1 MMKKLFNKKAMIAYI
16 IVLAITFIAGCSMIG
31 VTVHYSNEIETL
43 EKGDGSLESAASN
56 VIANALSALVS
67 GGTENSNAISDA
79 IQNATGNKVD
89 NDAIA
94 KVQTKKN
101 VVLVLMIVFFVLTA
115 VFIAGAITAY
125 QYPKYLES
133 DKYKAKLKR
142 LKKMEKTAK

>member
-16 IVLAITFIAGCSMIG
+16 IVLAITFVAGCSMIG
-31 VTVHYSNEIETL
+31 VNAHFSSEIENL
-43 EKGDGSLESAASN
+43 KKGDGTLESAATE
-56 VIANALSALVS
+56 VIAGALSALV
-67 GGTENSNAISDA
+67 GGGNENAITDA
-79 IQNATGNKVD
+79 IQDATGNKVD
-89 NDAIA
+89 DDAI
-94 KVQTKKN
+94 TKIESKKT

-142 LKKMEKTAK
+142 MKKAAK

>member
-1 MMKKLFNKKAMIAYI
+1 MIAYI

-31 VTVHYSNEIETL
+31 VNVHLSNEIATL

-94 KVQTKKN
+94 KVQTKKK

-133 DKYKAKLKR
+133 DKYRAKLKR
-142 LKKMEKTAK
+142 MKKAAK

>member
-94 KVQTKKN
+94 KVQTKKK

-133 DKYKAKLKR
+133 DKYRAKLKR
-142 LKKMEKTAK
+142 MKKAAK

>member
-31 VTVHYSNEIETL
+31 VSVHYSNEIETL

-94 KVQTKKN
+94 KVQTKKT

-142 LKKMEKTAK
+142 MKKAAK

>member
-16 IVLAITFIAGCSMIG
+16 VVLALCFTAGCAMIG
-31 VTVHYSNEIETL
+31 VNVHYSNEIETL

-89 NDAIA
+89 EEAIA
-94 KVQTKKN
+94 KAETKKT
-101 VVLVLMIVFFVLTA
+101 VSLVFMIVFYVLTV
-115 VFIAGAITAY
+115 VFIAGAIIAY

-133 DKYKAKLKR
+133 AKYKAKLKR
-142 LKKMEKTAK
+142 MKKAAK

>member
-31 VTVHYSNEIETL
+31 VSVHYSNEIETL

-94 KVQTKKN
+94 KVQTKKK
-101 VVLVLMIVFFVLTA
+101 VVLIIMIVCFVLTA

-133 DKYKAKLKR
+133 DKYRAKLKR
-142 LKKMEKTAK
+142 MKRYENRH

>member
-16 IVLAITFIAGCSMIG
+16 VVLAITFVAGCSMIG
-31 VTVHYSNEIETL
+31 VNVHYSNEIETL
-43 EKGDGSLESAASN
+43 QKGDGTLESAATN
-56 VIANALSALVS
+56 VIAGALSALV
-67 GGTENSNAISDA
+67 GGGSENAITDA
-79 IQNATGNKVD
+79 IQDATGNKID
-89 NDAIA
+89 EEAIA
-94 KVQTKKN
+94 KVETKKT

-142 LKKMEKTAK
+142 MKKAAK

>member
-43 EKGDGSLESAASN
+43 EKGDGSLESAASS

-94 KVQTKKN
+94 KVQTKKK
-101 VVLVLMIVFFVLTA
+101 VVLIIMIVCFVLTA

-133 DKYKAKLKR
+133 DKYRAKLKR
-142 LKKMEKTAK
+142 MKKAAK

>member
-31 VTVHYSNEIETL
+31 ASVHYSNEIETL

-94 KVQTKKN
+94 KVQTKKK
-101 VVLVLMIVFFVLTA
+101 VVLIIMIVCFVLTA

-133 DKYKAKLKR
+133 DKYRAKLKR
-142 LKKMEKTAK
+142 MKKAAK

>member
-94 KVQTKKN
+94 KVQTKKT

-133 DKYKAKLKR
+133 DKYRAKLKR
-142 LKKMEKTAK
+142 MKKAAK

>member
-31 VTVHYSNEIETL
+31 VSVHYSNEIETL
-43 EKGDGSLESAASN
+43 EKGDGSLESAASS

-94 KVQTKKN
+94 KVQTKKT
-101 VVLVLMIVFFVLTA
+101 VVLIIMIVCFVLTA

-133 DKYKAKLKR
+133 DKYRAKLKR
-142 LKKMEKTAK
+142 MKKAAK

>member
-31 VTVHYSNEIETL
+31 VSVHYSNEIETL

-89 NDAIA
+89 NDAIT
-94 KVQTKKN
+94 KVQSKKT
-101 VVLVLMIVFFVLTA
+101 VVLVIMIVCFVLTA

-133 DKYKAKLKR
+133 DKYRAKLKR
-142 LKKMEKTAK
+142 MKKAAK

>member
-31 VTVHYSNEIETL
+31 VSVHYSNEIETL
-43 EKGDGSLESAASN
+43 EKGDGSLESAASS

-94 KVQTKKN
+94 KVQTKKK
-101 VVLVLMIVFFVLTA
+101 VVLIIMIVCFVLTA

-133 DKYKAKLKR
+133 DKYRAKLKR
-142 LKKMEKTAK
+142 MKKAAK

>member
-16 IVLAITFIAGCSMIG
+16 VILAITFVAGCSMIG
-31 VTVHYSNEIETL
+31 VNVHYSNEIETL
-43 EKGDGSLESAASN
+43 EKGDGTLESAATN
-56 VIANALSALVS
+56 VIAGALSALV
-67 GGTENSNAISDA
+67 GGGSENAITDA
-79 IQNATGNKVD
+79 IQDATGNKID
-89 NDAIA
+89 EEAIA
-94 KVQTKKN
+94 KVETKKT

-142 LKKMEKTAK
+142 MKKAAK

>member
-16 IVLAITFIAGCSMIG
+16 VILAITFVAGCSMIG
-31 VTVHYSNEIETL
+31 VNVHYSNKIETL
-43 EKGDGSLESAASN
+43 EKGDGTLESAATN
-56 VIANALSALVS
+56 VIANALSALV
-67 GGTENSNAISDA
+67 GGGSENAITDA
-79 IQNATGNKVD
+79 IQDATGNKID
-89 NDAIA
+89 EEAIA
-94 KVQTKKN
+94 KVETKKT

-142 LKKMEKTAK
+142 MKKAAK

>member
-16 IVLAITFIAGCSMIG
+16 VVLAITFVAGCSMIG
-31 VTVHYSNEIETL
+31 VNVHYSNEIETL
-43 EKGDGSLESAASN
+43 EKGDGTLESAATN
-56 VIANALSALVS
+56 VIAGALSALV
-67 GGTENSNAISDA
+67 GGGSENAITDA
-79 IQNATGNKVD
+79 IQNATGNKID
-89 NDAIA
+89 EEAIA
-94 KVQTKKN
+94 KVETKKT

-142 LKKMEKTAK
+142 MKKAAK

>member
-16 IVLAITFIAGCSMIG
+16 VVLAITFVAGCSMIG
-31 VTVHYSNEIETL
+31 VNVHYSNEIETL
-43 EKGDGSLESAASN
+43 EKGDGTLESAATN
-56 VIANALSALVS
+56 VIAGALSALV
-67 GGTENSNAISDA
+67 GGGSENAITDA
-79 IQNATGNKVD
+79 IQDATGNKID
-89 NDAIA
+89 EEAIA
-94 KVQTKKN
+94 KVETKKT

-142 LKKMEKTAK
+142 MKKAAK

>member
-1 MMKKLFNKKAMIAYI
+1 MMKKFFNKKAMIAYI
-16 IVLAITFIAGCSMIG
+16 VVLALCFTAGCAMIG
-31 VTVHYSNEIETL
+31 VNVHYSNEIETL

-94 KVQTKKN
+94 KVQTKKK
-101 VVLVLMIVFFVLTA
+101 VVLIIMIVCFVLTA

-133 DKYKAKLKR
+133 DKYRAKLKR
-142 LKKMEKTAK
+142 MKKAAK

>member
-43 EKGDGSLESAASN
+43 EKGDGSLESAASS

-133 DKYKAKLKR
+133 DKYRAKLKR
-142 LKKMEKTAK
+142 MKKAAK

>member
-16 IVLAITFIAGCSMIG
+16 VILAITFVAGCSMI
-31 VTVHYSNEIETL
+31 VVSVHYSNEIATL
-43 EKGDGSLESAASN
+43 EKGDGTLESAASN
-56 VIANALSALVS
+56 VIAGALSTLV
-67 GGTENSNAISDA
+67 GGGKENAITDA
-79 IQNATGNKVD
+79 IQNSTGNKID
-89 NDAIA
+89 KEAIA
-94 KVQTKKN
+94 KIESKKT

-142 LKKMEKTAK
+142 MKKAAK

>member
-31 VTVHYSNEIETL
+31 VSVHYSNEIETL

-94 KVQTKKN
+94 KIQTKKK

-142 LKKMEKTAK
+142 MKKAAK

>member
-31 VTVHYSNEIETL
+31 VTIHYSNEIETL

-94 KVQTKKN
+94 KVQTKKK
-101 VVLVLMIVFFVLTA
+101 VVLIIMIVCFVLTA

-133 DKYKAKLKR
+133 DKYRAKLKR
-142 LKKMEKTAK
+142 MKKAAK

>member
-16 IVLAITFIAGCSMIG
+16 IVIAITFIAGCSMIG
-31 VTVHYSNEIETL
+31 VNVHLSNEIATL

-94 KVQTKKN
+94 KVQTKKT

-133 DKYKAKLKR
+133 DKYRAKLKR
-142 LKKMEKTAK
+142 MKKAAK

>member
-16 IVLAITFIAGCSMIG
+16 VILAITFVAGCSMIG
-31 VTVHYSNEIETL
+31 VNVHYSNEIETL
-43 EKGDGSLESAASN
+43 EKGDGTLESAATN
-56 VIANALSALVS
+56 VIAGALSALV
-67 GGTENSNAISDA
+67 GGGSENAITDA
-79 IQNATGNKVD
+79 IQDATGNKID
-89 NDAIA
+89 EEAIA
-94 KVQTKKN
+94 RVETKKT

-142 LKKMEKTAK
+142 MKKAAK